1 MLSKFLQ
8 FICALYLFLF
18 LNFKT
23 MITLAEFKK
32 EKYTIFTM
40 SYSVCICVLIDSE
53 TIVKRRKFFEKMKKM
68 PEIYANFVS

>member
-1 MLSKFLQ
+1 
-8 FICALYLFLF
+8 
-18 LNFKT
+18 